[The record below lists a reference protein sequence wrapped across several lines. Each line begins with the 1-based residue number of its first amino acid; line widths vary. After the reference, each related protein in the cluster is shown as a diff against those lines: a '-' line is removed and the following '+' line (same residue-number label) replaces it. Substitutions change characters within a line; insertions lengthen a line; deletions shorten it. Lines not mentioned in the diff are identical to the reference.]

1 MTHMTHMESSRLII
15 RPTIFEDCRYF
26 ADWVEQDPEV
36 SEFFTMDQGRGYN
49 EITEEYVIRT
59 LDPTMLQFT
68 IVSKESEEPVGRI
81 WISRIDTHADSLDI
95 TRIYIGSKEF
105 RGKGQGEESLRL
117 LLEYCFINLHM
128 ERVTLD
134 HMPQNK
140 RAASLYQ
147 KLGFQY
153 EGQMRH
159 AGKKDGVYVDLMLMS
174 MLRSE
179 YYANLRDE
187 RI

>member
-1 MTHMTHMESSRLII
+1 MSNIESNRLLI
-15 RPTIFEDCRYF
+15 RPTTFEDCTYF
-26 ADWVEQDPEV
+26 ADWLLNDPEV
-36 SEFFTMDQGRGYN
+36 SEFFTMDQGRDYN
-49 EITEEYVIRT
+49 EIAEEYVIRT
-59 LDPTMLQFT
+59 LNSTMLQMT
-68 IVSKESEEPVGRI
+68 IVSKDMEAPIGRI
-81 WISRIDTHADSLDI
+81 WISRLDTHGDSLDI
-95 TRIYIGSKEF
+95 TRIYLGAKEF
-105 RGKGQGEESLRL
+105 RGIGMGEEALRL

-134 HMPQNK
+134 HMPENK

-153 EGQMRH
+153 EGRMRH

-174 MLRSE
+174 MLRAE